1 MIHTPK
7 KRTGIET
14 TIGDYHADASDAA
27 AQEQA
32 ITQLFFLTSF
42 QYAFLSA

>member
-1 MIHTPK
+1 MINTPK

-14 TIGDYHADASDAA
+14 TTDDIRADANDAA

-32 ITQLFFLTSF
+32 VTQLFFSTSF